1 MVTIRDITP
10 EDRDAI
16 NSILIETQMFTNDE
30 IAVALELTDAVLFN
44 KTQKDYIIHIAEL
57 EGKTVGYICYGPT
70 PVTVGTYDIY
80 WIAVAPHIQKRGVG
94 RKLVSYVEDEI
105 ASKNGRLIIIE
116 TSSQH
121 KYEPT
126 RNFYIRTHYTM
137 EARIKDFYSEGDD
150 RLIYVKRIK
159 GQQA

>member
-10 EDRDAI
+10 GDRDAI
-16 NSILIETQMFTNDE
+16 NKILVETQMFTNDE
-30 IAVALELTDAVLFN
+30 VAVALELTDTVLFT
-44 KTQKDYIIHIAEL
+44 KDQKDYIIHVAQV
-57 EGKTVGYICYGPT
+57 EGKVAGYICYGPT

-80 WIAVAPHIQKRGVG
+80 WIAVDPSLQKKGVG
-94 RKLVSYVEDEI
+94 RKLLSHVEEEI
-105 ASKNGRLIIIE
+105 AAKKGNLIIIE

-126 RNFYIRTHYTM
+126 RNFYIRTHYIM

-150 RLIYVKRIK
+150 RLIYVKRLK
-159 GQQA
+159 